1 MSKTTIPE
9 SAVDSLLPVISQ
21 AVADWKAKNTPE
33 DIKVRVTERL
43 NTNTDEV
50 IFKLLGFNNRWDK
63 WELDHC
69 NGRSGESAAGQYLRK
84 VQSEAI
90 REWLESVK
98 IPPMPDSLKKKY
110 QTEFNSRYNARVM
123 QLIQRAAEDQA
134 NRDVNDLL
142 TEFTNFNQ
150 LSHHL
155 QMMKL
160 LDPSLTPG
168 VTNAS

>member
-33 DIKVRVTERL
+33 DLKARVTKRL
-43 NTNTDEV
+43 NANTDEI
-50 IFKLLGFNNRWDK
+50 IFKLLGFNNGWNK

-69 NGRSGESAAGQYLRK
+69 NGRSGESAAGDYLRK

-90 REWLESVK
+90 REWLESVE
-98 IPPMPDSLKKKY
+98 IPPMPVSLKKKY
-110 QTEFNSRYNARVM
+110 QTEFNSRYNAHVM

-134 NRDVNDLL
+134 NRDVNALL

-160 LDPSLTPG
+160 LDPSFVPG